1 MYKKL
6 RSKKLLMIILGT
18 CLLNACSQKEEL
30 IESSGNASSEVAK
43 TIDIKSLEQL
53 NAVFSQYHYTKAA
66 WQKGERAVPRITFA
80 KLGERWEK
88 ASKTLPVNIKKE
100 VFFRLMTP
108 LILLSNEKILKQRQD
123 IINADLTDP
132 QLKQLALTYKVIKS
146 DEEVIT
152 AALKTLLL
160 TRVDIIAPSLALA
173 QAAEESGWGT
183 SRFTREGNA
192 YFGQWD
198 FSGKGMI
205 PKKQRKELGNYGL
218 ARFDSPLAS
227 VEGYMFNINTSFAY
241 EKLRQVRAQLRE
253 NKAPITGPA
262 LAKTLDKYSERG
274 QAYID
279 GLLSMISYNKLQQV
293 DQAFLMDNPL
303 VHLN

>member
-1 MYKKL
+1 MYKKV
-6 RSKKLLMIILGT
+6 KYKNVLLFVLST

-30 IESSGNASSEVAK
+30 IESSGNASSEVVK
-43 TIDIKSLEQL
+43 KIDITSLEQL
-53 NAVFSQYHYTKAA
+53 NSVFSQYHYTKAA
-66 WQKGERAVPRITFA
+66 WEKGERAVPRITFA
-80 KLGERWEK
+80 KLGERWAT
-88 ASKTLPVNIKKE
+88 ASKTLPVKIKKE
-100 VFFRLMTP
+100 VFFRLMAP
-108 LILLSNEKILKQRQD
+108 LILLSNEKILKQRAL
-123 IINADLTDP
+123 IIKGPLTDP
-132 QLKQLALTYKVIKS
+132 QLIQLALKYKVIKS
-146 DEEVIT
+146 EDEVLSKE
-152 AALKTLLL
+152 LKQSLLS
-160 TRVDIIAPSLALA
+160 RVDIIAPSLALA

-183 SRFTREGNA
+183 SRFTHEGHA

-198 FSGKGMI
+198 FSGKGMK
-205 PKKQRKELGNYGL
+205 PKEQRKELGNYGL

-241 EKLRQVRAQLRE
+241 EKLRQVRAQLRTDQQ
-253 NKAPITGPA
+253 PISGPA

-279 GLLSMISYNKLQQV
+279 GLLGMISYNKLEQV

>member
-1 MYKKL
+1 MDKKFRL
-6 RSKKLLMIILGT
+6 KTLLLMVLST
-18 CLLNACSQKEEL
+18 CLLNVCSQKEEL
-30 IESSGNASSEVAK
+30 IESSRNATSDVEK
-43 TIDIKSLEQL
+43 TINISDLEQL
-53 NAVFSQYHYTKAA
+53 KAVFSQYHYTQAA
-66 WQKGERAVPRITFA
+66 WQQGERAVPRITFA
-80 KLGERWEK
+80 KLGERWVT
-88 ASKTLPVNIKKE
+88 ASKNLPVKVKKE

-108 LILLSNEKILKQRQD
+108 LILLSNEKILKQRQF
-123 IINADLTDP
+123 ITNAELTSS
-132 QLKQLALTYKVIKS
+132 QLKTLALKYKVIKA
-146 DEEVIT
+146 ENEVMT
-152 AALKTLLL
+152 PELKKSLLM
-160 TRVDIIAPSLALA
+160 RVDILPPSLALA

-198 FSGKGMI
+198 FSGKGMA
-205 PKKQRKELGNYGL
+205 PKEQRKELGNYGL

-241 EKLRQVRAQLRE
+241 EKLRQVRAELR
-253 NKAPITGPA
+253 AQQQPITGPA

-279 GLLSMISYNKLQQV
+279 GLLSMISYNKLTQV
-293 DQAFLMDNPL
+293 DEAYLMDNPL